1 MWRKGILYLKV
12 SVSKHFKVKNSSSFE
27 GTKQSKAV
35 RMKVRLKEKEEM
47 ATPAKTAQ
55 LYGMTSH
62 SEEAEK
68 MSAPLTCYPC
78 DQIKVNN
85 PFTLTLM

>member
-12 SVSKHFKVKNSSSFE
+12 SILKHFKVKNSSPFE
-27 GTKQSKAV
+27 GAKLSKEIG
-35 RMKVRLKEKEEM
+35 MKVRAKEKEEM

-55 LYGMTSH
+55 LYGMTGH

-68 MSAPLTCYPC
+68 KSTPLTCYPC

-85 PFTLTLM
+85 HLYSF